1 MKNERSLKRVSV
13 GFGLLVFVLL
23 LLFYYHKTILVEVGK
38 YLAPGGMS
46 KADVLIMEGGMLIK
60 LSAVKIGLNV
70 IFSGT
75 ANCLVAVDQDVIGE
89 DIFALSNYPQLVA
102 KNLEALGLKKGQYEI
117 IGVPAKHPVTLRE
130 AEVVLSLLSKKGVR
144 SAILLTQGFH
154 TRRSYWA
161 YTRVGL
167 PLGIKIIPLPY
178 FTNYGK
184 EDWWQQAEGVREFF
198 NESLKFIYY
207 VFRGYIPLKSLFV
220 T

>member
-1 MKNERSLKRVSV
+1 MKNKRTSGKIFV
-13 GFGLLVFVLL
+13 GLALLGVVLL
-23 LLFYYHKTILVEVGK
+23 LLFSCYKTILIEIGK
-38 YLAPGGMS
+38 YLAPEGMG
-46 KADVLIMEGGMLIK
+46 KADVLIVEGGMLIK

-75 ANCLVAVDQDVIGE
+75 ANRLVAVDQDVIGE
-89 DIFALSNYPQLVA
+89 DIFALSDYPQLVA

-130 AEVVLSLLSKKGVR
+130 AEVVLSHLSKKGVR

-154 TRRSYWA
+154 ARRSYWA

-178 FTNYGK
+178 FTNYRK
-184 EDWWQQAEGVREFF
+184 EDWWQQAEGVKDFF
-198 NESLKFIYY
+198 NEFLKFIYY
-207 VFRGYIPLKSLFV
+207 VFRGYIPLKSVFV